1 MSAVGCGHNSP
12 VQALIEEAGGEM
24 EQYPDERI
32 SDTGEVEGDLT
43 VNSPPDIGP
52 RTVDAGAEGQ
62 PGGPAV
68 GTPAGEDREAE

>member
-1 MSAVGCGHNSP
+1 
-12 VQALIEEAGGEM
+12 M